1 MTESLD
7 PEMARI
13 TSLVD
18 AAGPSPSSV
27 VSEFE
32 TRQADLEKEEGCS
45 PSHELERKIQELVA
59 SEWCDGLEE
68 GVGGSATTTTTTNI
82 NTNTNEHSNTS
93 NNEQS
98 TAATSSPSVSG
109 LREEKRYLYKRV
121 EMYNGLTEQLLRY
134 IDGRQTAADEHI
146 HRMEEALV
154 ACDVSY
160 LYPCSLCVLLTC

>member
-27 VSEFE
+27 VSEFK
-32 TRQADLEKEEGCS
+32 TRQADLEKEEGCN
-45 PSHELERKIQELVA
+45 PSHELEQKFQELVA
-59 SEWCDGLEE
+59 SELRDGLEE
-68 GVGGSATTTTTTNI
+68 GVGGSATTITPTNTTTTTTTNEHSAS
-82 NTNTNEHSNTS
+82 TNTNFNSS

-98 TAATSSPSVSG
+98 TAATSSPSASG

-121 EMYNGLTEQLLRY
+121 GIYNGLTEQLLRF
-134 IDGRQTAADEHI
+134 IDGLQTAADEHI

-154 ACDVSY
+154 ACDVSH
-160 LYPCSLCVLLTC
+160 L